1 MKINVTILGVSTVN
15 ELDNYWSDED
25 RIKLLE
31 EFGFP
36 DASTA
41 KPKEIQEL
49 LHMAITDFEPDEAA
63 KILLN
68 FKLGEHLNEG
78 QIQSLSYEMM
88 ADKIAEEYPDPALHY
103 DLFNINQLLFKAY
116 NGKFPN
122 TEATILKMELLPDSK
137 ETTEINKEVITKVL
151 CQGLSDRNIINRLYP
166 DQVSGKVAFEDAEK
180 IIWHI
185 GEKGNNTYEVIT
197 SNYWIDKED
206 VVYSEYEAEVVLF
219 HEEKEA

>member
-1 MKINVTILGVSTVN
+1 MKVNVTILNISTVN
-15 ELDNYWSDED
+15 ELDNYWSHED
-25 RIKLLE
+25 RVKLLE

-36 DASTA
+36 DASKA
-41 KPKEIQEL
+41 KVTEIQEL
-49 LHMAITDFEPDEAA
+49 LQMAITDFEPAEAA

-68 FKLGEHLNEG
+68 FKLGEELNDG
-78 QIQSLSYEMM
+78 QIQSISHEMM
-88 ADKIAEEYPDPALHY
+88 ADKVAEEYPDPALHY

-122 TEATILKMELLPDSK
+122 TEATILQLELHPDSK
-137 ETTEINKEVITKVL
+137 ETIEINKEVITKVL

-166 DQVSGKVAFEDAEK
+166 DQVSGKVAFADAEK

-185 GEKGNNTYEVIT
+185 GEKENNTYEVIT
-197 SNYWIDKED
+197 SNYWIAKDD
-206 VVYSEYEAEVVLF
+206 VVYSEYDAELLLF

>member
-1 MKINVTILGVSTVN
+1 MKINVNILGVTTVN

-31 EFGFP
+31 EFGYP

-41 KPKEIQEL
+41 KPSEIQEL
-49 LHMAITDFEPDEAA
+49 LHMAITDFEPADAA

-103 DLFNINQLLFKAY
+103 DLFNINQLLFRAY

-122 TEATILKMELLPDSK
+122 TEATVIQMELHLASK
-137 ETTEINKEVITKVL
+137 ETAEINKEIITKVL
-151 CQGLSDRNIINRLYP
+151 CQGLSDRNIINRLYT
-166 DQVSGKVAFEDAEK
+166 DQVSGRAAFEDAEK
-180 IIWHI
+180 IIWQI
-185 GEKGNNTYEVIT
+185 GDKGNDTYEVIT
-197 SNYWIDKED
+197 SNYWIAKED
-206 VVYSEYEAEVVLF
+206 VVYSEYEAKIILF

>member
-1 MKINVTILGVSTVN
+1 MKVNVKIIEINTVN

-25 RIKLLE
+25 RVKLLE

-36 DASTA
+36 DASKA
-41 KPKEIQEL
+41 KSSEIQEL
-49 LHMAITDFEPDEAA
+49 LQMAITDFEPAEAA

-68 FKLGEHLNEG
+68 FKLGEELNEG
-78 QIQSLSYEMM
+78 QIQSISHEML
-88 ADKIAEEYPDPALHY
+88 ADKVAEEYPDPALHY

-122 TEATILKMELLPDSK
+122 TEATILQMHLNPESS
-137 ETTEINKEVITKVL
+137 EVNKELITKVL

-180 IIWHI
+180 IIWNI
-185 GEKGNNTYEVIT
+185 NDKGNNTYEVIT
-197 SNYWIDKED
+197 SNFWIAKDE
-206 VVYSEYEAEVVLF
+206 VVYSEYDAELVLF

>member
-1 MKINVTILGVSTVN
+1 MKINVTISGISTVN
-15 ELDNYWSDED
+15 ELDTYWNDSD
-25 RIKLLE
+25 RIQLLE
-31 EFGFP
+31 EFAYP

-41 KPKEIQEL
+41 KPSEIQEL

-68 FKLGEHLNEG
+68 FKLGNQLNAG
-78 QIQSLSYEMM
+78 QIQSLSHEMM
-88 ADKIAEEYPDPALHY
+88 ADKVAEEYPDPALHY

-122 TEATILKMELLPDSK
+122 TEATILQITLHPGSD

-180 IIWHI
+180 IIWNI
-185 GEKGNNTYEVIT
+185 TEKGNNAYEIIT
-197 SNYWIDKED
+197 SNYWIAKED
-206 VVYSEYEAEVVLF
+206 VVYSEYEADLVLF

>member
-1 MKINVTILGVSTVN
+1 MKINVNISGVTTVN
-15 ELDNYWSDED
+15 ELDNYWSNED

-31 EFGFP
+31 EFGYP
-36 DASTA
+36 DASSA
-41 KPKEIQEL
+41 KSNEILEL
-49 LHMAITDFEPDEAA
+49 LHMAITDFEPADAA

-122 TEATILKMELLPDSK
+122 TEATVIQMELHLDSK
-137 ETTEINKEVITKVL
+137 ETAEINKEIIIKVL
-151 CQGLSDRNIINRLYP
+151 CQGLSDRNIINRLYT
-166 DQVSGKVAFEDAEK
+166 DQVSGRAAFEDAEK
-180 IIWHI
+180 IIWQI
-185 GEKGNNTYEVIT
+185 GDKGNDTYEIIT
-197 SNYWIDKED
+197 SNYWIAKED
-206 VVYSEYEAEVVLF
+206 FVYSEYEAEIMLF